1 MSEQKRIHVVVKGIV
16 QGVFYRSSAQE
27 KAQALNITGWVRNL
41 QNGDVEM
48 EAQGT
53 QEQLDSLL
61 LWAQSGP
68 SPARVDSVSCN
79 PCDAKHDEQD
89 FLVLR

>member
-1 MSEQKRIHVVVKGIV
+1 MPEQKRIHVVVRGIV

-27 KAQALNITGWVRNL
+27 KAQGLNLTGWIRNL
-41 QNGDVEM
+41 QNGDVEL
-48 EAQGT
+48 EAQGR

-61 LWAQSGP
+61 LWAQQGP
-68 SPARVDSVSCN
+68 PSARVESVICN
-79 PCDAKHDEQD
+79 ACDVRNDEQD